1 LCHNKK
7 GETRSKISIL
17 FLLYFFVK
25 RGLTYR
31 VPISIIYLSELKKGG
46 ERMSPKTG
54 RPKSDNPKT
63 NDIKVRIDDETHRK
77 LLEHCK
83 ETGITKAE
91 AVRQGIDLVLEKK

>member
-1 LCHNKK
+1 
-7 GETRSKISIL
+7 
-17 FLLYFFVK
+17 
-25 RGLTYR
+25 
-31 VPISIIYLSELKKGG
+31 
-46 ERMSPKTG
+46 MSPKTG